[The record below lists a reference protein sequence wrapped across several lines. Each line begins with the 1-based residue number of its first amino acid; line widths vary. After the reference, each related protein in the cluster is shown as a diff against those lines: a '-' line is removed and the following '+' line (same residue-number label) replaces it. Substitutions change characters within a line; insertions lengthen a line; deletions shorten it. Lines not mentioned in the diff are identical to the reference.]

1 MNHHDKNR
9 KFGRTRKVRKG
20 LMKSLAYALVRDEAI
35 TTTEAK
41 AKELR
46 PMIEKLVTKAK
57 RGTLSDRRLI
67 ASRIGHDT
75 SAAKLIETIAPQYK
89 ERNGGYTRIVKLPI
103 RKNSAAKM
111 ALIEFVK

>member
-20 LMKSLAYALVRDEAI
+20 LIKSLTYALIRDEAI

-46 PMIEKLVTKAK
+46 PIIEKLVTKAK
-57 RGTLSDRRLI
+57 RGNLSDRRLI
-67 ASRIGHDT
+67 ASRVGHDT
-75 SAAKLIETIAPQYK
+75 AAAKLVDSIAPQYSD
-89 ERNGGYTRIVKLPI
+89 RNGGYTRIVKLPI

>member
-20 LMKSLAYALVRDEAI
+20 LMKSLAYALIRDEAI
-35 TTTEAK
+35 QTTEAK

-57 RGTLSDRRLI
+57 KGSLADRRVI
-67 ASRIGHDT
+67 ASRVNPT
-75 SAAKLIETIAPQYK
+75 AANKLVDDIAPKYSD
-89 ERNGGYTRIVKLPI
+89 RNGGYTRITKLPI